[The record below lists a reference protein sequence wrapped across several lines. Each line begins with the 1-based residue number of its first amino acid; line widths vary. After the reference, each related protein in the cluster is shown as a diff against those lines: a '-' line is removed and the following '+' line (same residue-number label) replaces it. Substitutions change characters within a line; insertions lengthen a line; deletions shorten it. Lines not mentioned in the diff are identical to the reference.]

1 MTQPLSCAAP
11 DRPPGG
17 AASPTPA
24 GRAGFTLIELLVSV
38 AIIGTLAA
46 LLLPAVAGAYLTAR
60 VTQVQS
66 DLRQIE
72 LAIHDYWIEFNA
84 YPPARVYCLASKRHL
99 YYALP
104 EELEEL
110 GFLTEPPEDP
120 FNPGQAY
127 RYTAVGP
134 GFCNDSPTSIMLL
147 VPETF
152 PEPGGKVRICRD
164 VKRSPI
170 RWMAWSVG
178 PNGPPQ
184 DFIKQMQFN
193 PADPAGWYPRA
204 PRGIICRYHDGKQT
218 VVPDQ

>member
-1 MTQPLSCAAP
+1 MIPPIASGGLHHPP
-11 DRPPGG
+11 DG
-17 AASPTPA
+17 AASPAPA
-24 GRAGFTLIELLVSV
+24 ERPGFTLVELLVSI
-38 AIIGTLAA
+38 AIIGTLTA

-60 VTQVQS
+60 VTAVQS

-72 LAIHDYWIEFNA
+72 LAIHDYWIDFNA

-104 EELEEL
+104 KELEEL
-110 GFLTEPPEDP
+110 GFLTEPLEDP
-120 FNPGQAY
+120 FSPGQAY

-134 GFCNDSPTSIMLL
+134 GTCNDSPTTIMLL

-152 PEPGGKVRICRD
+152 PEPGGKVRVCRD
-164 VKRSPI
+164 ANRSPI

-193 PADPAGWYPRA
+193 PADPAGWYPRDG
-204 PRGIICRYHDGKQT
+204 RGIICRYHDGKQT
-218 VVPDQ
+218 VSPE